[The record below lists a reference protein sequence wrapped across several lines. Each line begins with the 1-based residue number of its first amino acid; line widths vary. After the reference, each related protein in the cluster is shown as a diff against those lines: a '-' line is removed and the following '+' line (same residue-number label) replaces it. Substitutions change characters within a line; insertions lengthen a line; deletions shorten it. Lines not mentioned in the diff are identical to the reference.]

1 MNIAMETSK
10 LPEIWLRGPVA
21 GIPQILQPIA
31 HALLQAQEEVHELIQ
46 DLQSDLLWEKP
57 AGAASVA
64 FHIQH
69 ICGVLDRLFT
79 YAKGES
85 LSFDQLKDLKVE
97 GQKPQAGLSKEL
109 LIEKLDFQFKKAIQ
123 ELSTIDQDS
132 LFDPRGVGRAQ
143 LPSTTIGLL
152 FHAAE
157 HTMRHV
163 GQLLVTVKVL
173 KEKDQENLSRLK

>member
-1 MNIAMETSK
+1 METSK
-10 LPEIWLRGPVA
+10 LPEVWLRGPVA
-21 GIPQILQPIA
+21 GVPTILQPIA
-31 HALLQAQEEVHELIQ
+31 HVLLQAQEEVHELSQ
-46 DLQSDLLWEKP
+46 DFPSDLLWEKP

-64 FHIQH
+64 FHLQH

-79 YAKGES
+79 YAKGRS
-85 LSFDQLKDLKVE
+85 LSYDQLKDLKLE
-97 GQKPQAGLSKEL
+97 GQKPEAGISRES
-109 LIEKLDFQFKKAIQ
+109 LIEKLDIQFQKTIQ
-123 ELSTIDQDS
+123 ELSVIDPDS
-132 LFDPRGVGRAQ
+132 LFETRGVGRAQ

-173 KEKDQENLSRLK
+173 REKES